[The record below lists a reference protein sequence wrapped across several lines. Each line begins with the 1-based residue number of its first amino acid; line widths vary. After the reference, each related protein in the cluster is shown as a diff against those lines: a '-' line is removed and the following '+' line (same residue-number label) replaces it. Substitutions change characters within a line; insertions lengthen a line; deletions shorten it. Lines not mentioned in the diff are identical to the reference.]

1 MAGQTF
7 KNWSVLAA
15 STIAFTVCFAIWMM
29 FAVIAVPIKKTLK
42 STVCAR
48 P

>member
-1 MAGQTF
+1 MASGQY
-7 KNWSVLAA
+7 KPWSVLAA

-29 FAVIAVPIKKTLK
+29 FGVTAMPIKKTLK
-42 STVCAR
+42 STVYAR